1 MLYLLAQHS
10 DIQER
15 AVKEI
20 VSINPKTAEE
30 WQQIPTIK
38 GSVKEALRLYPVAT
52 FLTRILP
59 KQSVI
64 GGYEI
69 PAEVCNTIYTFKNK
83 SAHVT
88 QIIHFTSI
96 VFIRPWCS
104 CQFLAAEEM
113 SATFETQINSCQNA
127 GIDRYHYLANLW

>member
-20 VSINPKTAEE
+20 VSIKPKTAEE

-69 PAEVCNTIYTFKNK
+69 PAEVVIPFTLLKINLCTVYSF
-83 SAHVT
+83 HVAC
-88 QIIHFTSI
+88 F
-96 VFIRPWCS
+96 
-104 CQFLAAEEM
+104 
-113 SATFETQINSCQNA
+113 
-127 GIDRYHYLANLW
+127 